1 MSRAGLI
8 FMGTGLTLW
17 ELRNHC
23 VADNEALDL
32 EMEEPP
38 KPPKRCCSNSCLFT
52 LAKEVPGDILD
63 QNDLPEARDKEEED
77 EINCRFCEP
86 TNSCRFCFAGPERGE
101 LIAPCDCPG
110 SQVRPKPPPT
120 LPSPL
125 LEDNREKITPARTMK
140 NDVGQNCEISL
151 QCRPLGD

>member
-32 EMEEPP
+32 EMEEPA
-38 KPPKRCCSNSCLFT
+38 KPPTRCCSNSCLFT

-63 QNDLPEARDKEEED
+63 QNHLPEEASCAED
-77 EINCRFCEP
+77 DDDDELECRFCEP

-101 LIAPCDCPG
+101 LIAPCDCTG
-110 SQVRPKPPPT
+110 SQVRQHP
-120 LPSPL
+120 
-125 LEDNREKITPARTMK
+125 
-140 NDVGQNCEISL
+140 
-151 QCRPLGD
+151 RPLASRKAGKNNSRANELKCWKAELRNECSPRRIFV

>member
-1 MSRAGLI
+1 
-8 FMGTGLTLW
+8 MGTGLTLW

-52 LAKEVPGDILD
+52 LAKEVPWDILD

-101 LIAPCDCPG
+101 LIAPCDCTG
-110 SQVRPKPPPT
+110 SQVRPKPPPLST
-120 LPSPL
+120 LP
-125 LEDNREKITPARTMK
+125 
-140 NDVGQNCEISL
+140 
-151 QCRPLGD
+151 PLGRQP

>member
-38 KPPKRCCSNSCLFT
+38 KPPTVVLPP
-52 LAKEVPGDILD
+52 LASGLQVV
-63 QNDLPEARDKEEED
+63 
-77 EINCRFCEP
+77 
-86 TNSCRFCFAGPERGE
+86 SAGS
-101 LIAPCDCPG
+101 A
-110 SQVRPKPPPT
+110 
-120 LPSPL
+120 
-125 LEDNREKITPARTMK
+125 
-140 NDVGQNCEISL
+140 
-151 QCRPLGD
+151 